1 MVHFIMKSSNVMLR
15 GVYCNQYFI
24 DADWMIFDLFSLK
37 FLLFEAFT
45 NRKLIR
51 KANYSVKQN
60 QRIFYDIFYTKELV
74 GKKVRLRVQTCSF
87 IFCVVIFF
95 SHIIIN
101 VRRETAECNSYT
113 NKKNGPILQLEV
125 GTLIDDKCERETSE

>member
-1 MVHFIMKSSNVMLR
+1 MPPKKVNFSTKLKNGNFPKLDFLDIKLNFDTLCNINMNFSTYKVNPEKQTIRLSKINEFSSKR
-15 GVYCNQYFI
+15 YF
-24 DADWMIFDLFSLK
+24 L
-37 FLLFEAFT
+37 
-45 NRKLIR
+45 
-51 KANYSVKQN
+51 Y
-60 QRIFYDIFYTKELV
+60 KELV

-113 NKKNGPILQLEV
+113 NKKRANFTIRSWH
-125 GTLIDDKCERETSE
+125 ID